1 MILPPYLP
9 LFTDE
14 FLGSVS
20 TLTNE
25 QLGAYVR
32 ISFAGWHHA
41 VGDSPASIRNIVG
54 ATISEADLNTVLS
67 WFYSDGQNLKNTRIE
82 IMRQRYAAR
91 SVAGKSGGAASARG
105 RALRISTGA

>member
-32 ISFAGWHHA
+32 LSFAGWHHA
-41 VGDSPASIRNIVG
+41 VGDNPASVRNIVG
-54 ATISEADLNTVLS
+54 ATISETDLNIVLS
-67 WFYSDGQNLKNTRIE
+67 WFHSDGQNLKNARIE
-82 IMRQRYAAR
+82 KMRERYAAR
-91 SVAGKSGGAASARG
+91 SIAGKSGGAASARG
-105 RALRISTGA
+105 RALRITAGA